1 MIQTLL
7 PHLIIFTH
15 WNRED
20 WIKKTLTTDFYFDFY
35 ELCSFSRG
43 NYFYELGYN
52 GRWTELHQQQ
62 HCFWTSNWG
71 KCHATKAAAI
81 WIWYCL
87 FNSRGDW
94 ILWVTDVLDMS
105 YSVRLRKR
113 DELDPFETLVGGL
126 SWCIGYIK
134 PDFNRDIVYTEGM
147 SLGKKI
153 AISEK
158 IIVCLQQYFVCF
170 EMWG

>member
-1 MIQTLL
+1 M
-7 PHLIIFTH
+7 
-15 WNRED
+15 
-20 WIKKTLTTDFYFDFY
+20 
-35 ELCSFSRG
+35 
-43 NYFYELGYN
+43 
-52 GRWTELHQQQ
+52 
-62 HCFWTSNWG
+62 
-71 KCHATKAAAI
+71 
-81 WIWYCL
+81 

-94 ILWVTDVLDMS
+94 VLWVMNVLNMS

-134 PDFNRDIVYTEGM
+134 PEFNRDIVYTEGM

-158 IIVCLQQYFVCF
+158 IIVCLQQYYVYFILSD
-170 EMWG
+170 